1 MKSRLNVATKEV
13 REHIDS
19 YRFNDAATVLYRFL
33 WGEFCDWGIELS
45 KAEKSSV
52 IELGAIFKEAMKLTH
67 PFMPFISE
75 FLYQELSDTKLED
88 VESIMVKN
96 YPVDIEKD
104 EEIEKIFELVIESI
118 VSIRRAKATIDIPGK
133 IEKLSIKLNEDID
146 LTKAIPF
153 LKLLGK
159 SSEVNFINEKLENA
173 VRDVSDNLEVFIPL
187 SGVDLTPIIDRLNAQ
202 KLKLEKEINKL
213 NGMLNNER
221 FVANAPKEVVEQN
234 QKTLSDAKS
243 KLEKIEEELT
253 SLSAV

>member
-1 MKSRLNVATKEV
+1 M
-13 REHIDS
+13 
-19 YRFNDAATVLYRFL
+19 LYRFL

-52 IELGAIFKEAMKLTH
+52 VELGAIFKEAMKLTH

-75 FLYQELSDTKLED
+75 FLYQELSDTKLQTS
-88 VESIMVKN
+88 ESIMVKN
-96 YPVDIEKD
+96 YPVDVEKD

-118 VSIRRAKATIDIPGK
+118 VSIRRAKATIEMPGK
-133 IEKLSIKLNEDID
+133 IETLSIKLNEDID

-159 SSEVNFINEKLENA
+159 SSEVNFITDKLEDA

-187 SGVDLTPIIDRLNAQ
+187 SGVDLAPIIDRLNAQ
-202 KLKLEKEINKL
+202 KLKLEKEIAKL
-213 NGMLNNER
+213 SGMLNNER

-234 QKTLSDAKS
+234 QKSLSDAKEKLS
-243 KLEKIEEELT
+243 KIDEELKT
-253 SLSAV
+253 LN

>member
-1 MKSRLNVATKEV
+1 
-13 REHIDS
+13 
-19 YRFNDAATVLYRFL
+19 

-52 IELGAIFKEAMKLTH
+52 VELGAIFKEAMKLMH

-88 VESIMVKN
+88 VESIMVKS
-96 YPVDIEKD
+96 YPKSIEKD
-104 EEIEKIFELVIESI
+104 KEIEKIFELIIEAI
-118 VSIRRAKATIDIPGK
+118 VSIRRAKATIEMPGK
-133 IEKLSIKLNEDID
+133 IETISIKLNENID

-159 SSEVNFINEKLENA
+159 SKEVNFVTKKLEDA

-187 SGVDLTPIIDRLNAQ
+187 SGVDLAPIIERLNGQ
-202 KLKLEKEINKL
+202 KLKLEKETAKL

-221 FVANAPKEVVEQN
+221 FVANAPKEVIETN
-234 QKTLSDAKS
+234 QKALSNANDKLSKIDEELKTLS
-243 KLEKIEEELT
+243 
-253 SLSAV
+253 